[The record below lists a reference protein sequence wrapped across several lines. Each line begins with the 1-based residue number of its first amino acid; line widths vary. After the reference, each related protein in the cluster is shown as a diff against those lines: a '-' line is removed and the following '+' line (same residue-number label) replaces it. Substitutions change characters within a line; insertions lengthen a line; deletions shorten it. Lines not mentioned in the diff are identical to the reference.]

1 MTEPLVSIIMPAYK
15 AEKLIPEALAC
26 VKAQTYKNWELI
38 VVEDA
43 SNDATEAIVNE
54 FVIEVGED
62 RVQYIRHEYN
72 QGVSGVRNTAINQA
86 KGEYLAFLDYD
97 DLWKAYHLETAVNT
111 LQKTGGDIVYSTVEM
126 FQDGTDKIIGI
137 WGPSQKDVDE
147 FPASLLGR
155 NYIASN
161 VVVMKSSIPEKV
173 GYFEI
178 NLKAAEDLDY
188 WLRIAEAGFKFVYIP
203 GVYGSYRK
211 KQSSSLTS
219 QAAMVAEYHAM
230 VIRKHWYSP
239 ILSQKTRQE
248 AALLYHL
255 KAAKFNLKNNPLKAA
270 EFLLWIMVLN
280 PQGFLLKLFNLLKG
294 K

>member
-1 MTEPLVSIIMPAYK
+1 MNERLVSIIMPAYK

-43 SNDATEAIVNE
+43 SNDATKVIVNE
-54 FVIEVGED
+54 FAIDVGEA
-62 RVQYIRHEYN
+62 RVKYIRHEYN
-72 QGVSGVRNTAINQA
+72 QGVSAVRNTAMKQA
-86 KGEYLAFLDYD
+86 EGEYLAFLDYD
-97 DLWKAYHLETAVNT
+97 DLWKAHHLETAVNT
-111 LQKTGGDIVYSTVEM
+111 LQKTGGDIVYSIVEM
-126 FQDGTDKIIGI
+126 FQDGTNKIIGI
-137 WGPSQKDVDE
+137 WGPSKEDVDE

-161 VVVMKSSIPEKV
+161 VVVMKSCIPAKV
-173 GYFEI
+173 GYFET

-219 QAAMVAEYHAM
+219 QVAMVAECHAM
-230 VIRKHWYSP
+230 VIRKHWHSP
-239 ILSQKTRQE
+239 ILSQKCRQE

-270 EFLLWIMVLN
+270 EFLLWMAILN
-280 PQGFLLKLFNLLKG
+280 PQGFFGKLFDLLRG